1 MLFNPSSAD
10 VRRFF
15 CDAWLRN
22 QQGQPCEPLQVLA
35 ASWCTEHPEYHVL
48 LEQPDRAVGEVFRPE
63 SGHENPFLHLSM
75 HLAIEEQIG
84 ADQPPGIR
92 KAWQSL
98 LLRAHGD
105 RHKAAH
111 EAMECLGLVLWEA
124 QTQKRMPDTDA
135 YLECLKRRG

>member
-15 CDAWLRN
+15 CEAWSRSRQSL
-22 QQGQPCEPLQVLA
+22 PCEPLQALA
-35 ASWCTEHPEYHVL
+35 ASWCAEHPEYQAL
-48 LEQPDRAVGEVFRPE
+48 LDEPDRAVEEVFHPP

-98 LLRAHGD
+98 LSRTHGD
-105 RHKAAH
+105 RHQAAH
-111 EAMECLGLVLWEA
+111 QAMECLGLVLWEA
-124 QTQKRMPDTDA
+124 QRQKRMPDTDA
-135 YLECLKRRG
+135 YLDCLNRL